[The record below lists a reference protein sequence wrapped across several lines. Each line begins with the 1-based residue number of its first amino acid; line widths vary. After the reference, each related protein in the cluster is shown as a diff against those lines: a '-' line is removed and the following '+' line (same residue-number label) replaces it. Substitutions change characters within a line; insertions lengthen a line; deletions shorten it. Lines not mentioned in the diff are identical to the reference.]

1 MFKICVDTGGTFTE
15 AVVLDDKGRF
25 AEYKTP
31 TTPSDFSQGVLNA
44 ITEAAPA
51 YGRTL
56 PQFMAEIEWIV
67 LGTTVALNALVTR
80 KLAKTAL
87 ITTRGFR
94 DIVEMRRA
102 LKIETHSM
110 YEAAIPPYEP
120 IVPRYLRFVVGE
132 ETRYTGEIVTPVN
145 EADLKEV
152 IQKIKEEGVE
162 AVAICFINSYSNSEN
177 ERKAAEICKRELKDV
192 FVTYSSDIL
201 PTMGEYS
208 RESTCILSASVGP
221 VVFNY
226 MTSLENKLKG
236 AGFKGQ
242 LLIIQAN
249 QFVQSVPA
257 ILRKPVYL
265 IGSGPSAAS
274 AGAAVLGK
282 VMRKRNFITADMGGT
297 TLDASVIQN
306 GKVPLAVGKWI
317 DDERMG
323 IMIPDISS
331 IGAGG
336 GSIGWVDSL
345 GLIRSGPQSAGAEP
359 GPACYNKGGKEPT
372 VTDAALILGYIPAD
386 YFCGGKIQLNIELAR
401 AAVKKIADRM
411 NMTIEQAAEAMFTT
425 VNSNM
430 ADEITEI
437 STRMGYDVRDF
448 ALLAIGG
455 GGPLCGAF
463 MADVLGMKEVIVP
476 RFAASF
482 CAWSM
487 FALDI
492 GRDYVRS
499 FISLQ
504 AKANPDA
511 MNRLYEDMAGEA
523 LADFRTLNIPKEKVL
538 STKSADLR
546 YQAQYHEIQMD
557 LPPGEVTSES
567 IEQVVRDFHKKHE
580 ELYTFALPWVP
591 VEFRNLRLIAKAEVK
606 KTKMKKTAKGSKEPS
621 KALKRTRQCFSN
633 GKFIET
639 PVYDSGQ
646 LKPGNFITGPAIV
659 EEPTTTVVIPMG
671 FDCTLDEY
679 ENYVIRR
686 A

>member
-1 MFKICVDTGGTFTE
+1 VFKICVDTGGTFTE
-15 AVVLDDKGRF
+15 AVVLDDKGNF
-25 AEYKTP
+25 AEFKTP
-31 TTPSDFSQGVLNA
+31 TTPTDFSQGVLNA

-80 KLAKTAL
+80 KLARTAL

-120 IVPRYLRFVVGE
+120 IVPRYLRFVVE
-132 ETRYTGEIVTPVN
+132 EATRYTGEIITPVN
-145 EADLKEV
+145 EATLKEV
-152 IQKIKEEGVE
+152 IQAIKKEGVE
-162 AVAICFINSYSNSEN
+162 AVAICFINSYANAEN
-177 ERKAAEICKRELKDV
+177 EKKAAEICKRELKDV

-221 VVFNY
+221 VVSRY
-226 MTSLENKLKG
+226 MTSLENRLEG

-249 QFVQSVPA
+249 QFVQSVSA

-265 IGSGPSAAS
+265 IGSGPSAGP
-274 AGAAVLGK
+274 AGAALLGR
-282 VMRKRNFITADMGGT
+282 VMEKPNFITADMGGT

-317 DDERMG
+317 GDERMG

-345 GLIRSGPQSAGAEP
+345 GLICSGPQSAGAEP
-359 GPACYNKGGKEPT
+359 GPACYNKGGEEPT

-386 YFCGGKIQLNIELAR
+386 YFCGGKIKLNIDLAR

-411 NMTIEQAAEAMFTT
+411 NMTIEQAAEAMFAT

-463 MADVLGMKEVIVP
+463 MADVLGMKEVVVP

-504 AKANPDA
+504 DKASPDA
-511 MNRLYEDMAGEA
+511 INALYQNMVEEA
-523 LADFRTLNIPKEKVL
+523 LADFETLNISKENVL
-538 STKSADLR
+538 FSKSADLR
-546 YQAQYHEIQMD
+546 YHAQYHEIQMD
-557 LPPGEVTSES
+557 LPAGEMTLKS
-567 IEQVVRDFHKKHE
+567 IEQVVKDFHKKHE

-591 VEFRNLRLIAKAEVK
+591 VEFRNLRLIAKVDVK
-606 KTKMKKTAKGSKEPS
+606 KNELKKIARGAKDPS
-621 KALKRTRQCFSN
+621 RALKRTRPCFSTD
-633 GKFIET
+633 KFVNT
-639 PVYDSGQ
+639 PVYDSSR
-646 LKPGNFITGPAIV
+646 LKPGNVINGPAIV
-659 EEPTTTVVIPMG
+659 EEPTTTVVIPRG
-671 FDCTLDEY
+671 FDCILDEY
-679 ENYVIRR
+679 ENYVIRK

>member
-25 AEYKTP
+25 AEYKTS

-120 IVPRYLRFVVGE
+120 IVPRYLRFVVDE
-132 ETRYTGEIVTPVN
+132 ETRYTGEIITPVN
-145 EADLKEV
+145 EAELKDV
-152 IQKIKEEGVE
+152 IQKIRKEGVE
-162 AVAICFINSYSNSEN
+162 AVAVCFINSYANSEN
-177 ERKAAEICKRELKDV
+177 EKKAAEICKRELKDV

-201 PTMGEYS
+201 PTMGEYA

-274 AGAAVLGK
+274 AGAALLGK
-282 VMRKRNFITADMGGT
+282 VMKKRNFITADMGGT

-386 YFCGGKIQLNIELAR
+386 YFCGGKIQLNIGLAR

-411 NMTIEQAAEAMFTT
+411 NMTIEQAAEAMFAT

-511 MNRLYEDMAGEA
+511 MNQLYQDMVGEA

-538 STKSADLR
+538 FTKSADLR
-546 YQAQYHEIQMD
+546 YQAQYHEIQME

-580 ELYTFALPWVP
+580 ALYTFALPWVP
-591 VEFRNLRLIAKAEVK
+591 VEFRNLRLIAKVDVQEKQNEEDSQRASRPLE
-606 KTKMKKTAKGSKEPS
+606 GS
-621 KALKRTRQCFSN
+621 
-633 GKFIET
+633 ET
-639 PVYDSGQ
+639 D
-646 LKPGNFITGPAIV
+646 PAMFLQWQV
-659 EEPTTTVVIPMG
+659 
-671 FDCTLDEY
+671 
-679 ENYVIRR
+679 R
-686 A
+686 

>member
-1 MFKICVDTGGTFTE
+1 MFRICVDTGGTFTE
-15 AVVLDDKGRF
+15 AVVLDDKSHF
-25 AEYKTP
+25 AEFKTP
-31 TTPSDFSQGVLNA
+31 TTPNDFSEGVLNA

-56 PQFMAEIEWIV
+56 RQFMAEVEWIV

-94 DIVEMRRA
+94 DTVEMRRA
-102 LKIETHSM
+102 LKIQTHSM

-120 IVPRYLRFVVGE
+120 IVPRSLRFVVDE
-132 ETRYTGEIVTPVN
+132 ATRTTGEIMTPVS
-145 EADLKEV
+145 EAELKEV
-152 IQKIKEEGVE
+152 LQKMKREAVE
-162 AVAICFINSYSNSEN
+162 AIAICFINSYANPEN
-177 ERKAAEICKRELKDV
+177 EKRAAEICRRELPDV
-192 FVTYSSDIL
+192 FATYSTDIL
-201 PTMGEYS
+201 PALGEYS

-221 VVFNY
+221 VVSRY
-226 MTSLENKLKG
+226 MISLENKLKG

-249 QFVQSVPA
+249 QFVQSVSA

-265 IGSGPSAAS
+265 IGSGPSAGP
-274 AGAAVLGK
+274 AGGALLGK
-282 VMRKRNFITADMGGT
+282 VMKKPNFIIADMGGT

-317 DDERMG
+317 NDERMA

-345 GLIRSGPQSAGAEP
+345 GLIRMGPQSAGAEP

-386 YFCGGKIQLNIELAR
+386 YFCGGKMDLNIDLAR

-411 NMTIEQAAEAMFTT
+411 NMTIEQAAEAMFAT
-425 VNSNM
+425 VNAAM

-463 MADVLGMKEVIVP
+463 MADVLGMKEVVVP

-504 AKANPDA
+504 EKVTPDA
-511 MNRLYEDMAGEA
+511 MNRLYRHMVEEA
-523 LADFRTLNIPKEKVL
+523 FADFKALNVPKEEMVF
-538 STKSADLR
+538 SKSADLR
-546 YQAQYHEIQMD
+546 YQGQYHEIRMD
-557 LPPGEVTSES
+557 LPAGEITSPL
-567 IEQVVRDFHKKHE
+567 IEQLLKDFHKKHE

-591 VEFRNLRLIAKAEVK
+591 VEFRNLRLIAKVNVK
-606 KTKMKKTAKGSKEPS
+606 KTEMKKIAKGTQDPS
-621 KALKRTRQCFSN
+621 KALKRTRPCFTK
-633 GKFIET
+633 GRYVDT
-639 PVYDSGQ
+639 PVYDSSR
-646 LKPGNFITGPAIV
+646 LKPGNRITGPAIV
-659 EEPTTTVVIPMG
+659 EEPTTTVVIPAG

-679 ENYVIRR
+679 QNYVTRR

>member
-1 MFKICVDTGGTFTE
+1 MFRICVDTGGTFTE
-15 AVVLDDKGRF
+15 AVVLDQKGRF
-25 AEYKTP
+25 AEFKTP
-31 TTPSDFSQGVLNA
+31 TTPADFSQGVLNA
-44 ITEAAPA
+44 IAEAAPA

-56 PQFMAEIEWIV
+56 EQFMAEIEWIV

-80 KLAKTAL
+80 RLAKTAL
-87 ITTRGFR
+87 ITTKGFR

-120 IVPRYLRFVVGE
+120 IVPRYLRFVVDE

-145 EADLKEV
+145 ERQLKPV
-152 IQKIKEEGVE
+152 IEKLRDEKVE
-162 AVAICFINSYSNSEN
+162 AVAICFINSYANSEN
-177 ERKAAEICKRELKDV
+177 ERKAAEICRRELDGV

-201 PTMGEYS
+201 PTMGEYA

-221 VVFNY
+221 IVASY
-226 MTSLENKLKG
+226 MTRLESRLTG

-274 AGAAVLGK
+274 AGAALLGK
-282 VMRKRNFITADMGGT
+282 AMKKTSFITADMGGT
-297 TLDASVIQN
+297 TLDASVIEN
-306 GKVPLAVGKWI
+306 GKIPLAVGKWI
-317 DDERMG
+317 GDDRMG

-345 GLIRSGPQSAGAEP
+345 GLIRCGPQSAGAEP
-359 GPACYNKGGKEPT
+359 GPACYDKGGREPT

-386 YFCGGKIQLNIELAR
+386 YFCGGKMQLRVDLAR
-401 AAVKKIADRM
+401 AAVKRVADRVGM
-411 NMTIEQAAEAMFTT
+411 SVERAAEAMFTT

-430 ADEITEI
+430 ADEITAI

-455 GGPLCGAF
+455 GGPLCGAL
-463 MADVLGMKEVIVP
+463 MAEALDMKEVVVP
-476 RFAASF
+476 KFAASF

-499 FISLQ
+499 YISLHQ
-504 AKANPDA
+504 KASPDT
-511 MNRLYEDMAGEA
+511 MNRLYGEMTEEA
-523 LADFRTLNIPKEKVL
+523 LADFKALHVAKDHIVFTR
-538 STKSADLR
+538 SADLR
-546 YQAQYHEIQMD
+546 YHGQYHQIQMD
-557 LPPGEVTSES
+557 LPRGEITANS
-567 IEQVVRDFHKKHE
+567 ITRAISAFHKRHE
-580 ELYTFALPWVP
+580 GLYTFALPWVP
-591 VEFRNLRLIAKAEVK
+591 VEFRNLRLIAKVNVRK
-606 KTKMKKTAKGSKEPS
+606 KPMKKIAGRSGDAS
-621 KALKRTRQCFSN
+621 KAFKRTRSCFFK
-633 GKFIET
+633 GRFMRT
-639 PVYDSGQ
+639 PVYDS
-646 LKPGNFITGPAIV
+646 LKLGPGNRITGPAIV
-659 EEPTTTVVIPMG
+659 EEPTTTVVIPRG
-671 FDCTLDEY
+671 FDCSLDEY
-679 ENYVIRR
+679 GNYVMRR
-686 A
+686 R

>member
-15 AVVLDDKGRF
+15 AVVLDNKGHF

-132 ETRYTGEIVTPVN
+132 ETRYTGEIITPVN
-145 EADLKEV
+145 EEELKEV
-152 IQKIKEEGVE
+152 IQRVKGEGVE
-162 AVAICFINSYSNSEN
+162 AVAICFINSYANSEN
-177 ERKAAEICKRELKDV
+177 EKKAAEICKRELKDV

-226 MTSLENKLKG
+226 MTNLENKLKG
-236 AGFKGQ
+236 AGFKGR

-249 QFVQSVPA
+249 QFVQSVQA
-257 ILRKPVYL
+257 IMRKPVYL

-274 AGAAVLGK
+274 AGAALLGK
-282 VMRKRNFITADMGGT
+282 VMKKRNFITADMGGT

-386 YFCGGKIQLNIELAR
+386 YFCGGKIQLNIDLAR
-401 AAVKKIADRM
+401 AAVKKIAHRM
-411 NMTIEQAAEAMFTT
+411 NMTIEQAAEALFTT

-511 MNRLYEDMAGEA
+511 MNQLYQDMAGEA
-523 LADFRTLNIPKEKVL
+523 LADFRTLNIPKEDVL
-538 STKSADLR
+538 FTKSADLR

-606 KTKMKKTAKGSKEPS
+606 KTKMKKTAKGTKDPS

-633 GKFIET
+633 GKFVDT
-639 PVYDSGQ
+639 PVYDSSE
-646 LKPGNFITGPAIV
+646 LKPGNFIKGPAIV

>member
-15 AVVLDDKGRF
+15 AVVLDDKGHF
-25 AEYKTP
+25 AEFKTP
-31 TTPSDFSQGVLNA
+31 TTPTDFSEGVLNA

-51 YGRTL
+51 YGRPL
-56 PQFMAEIEWIV
+56 SQFMAEIEWIV

-80 KLAKTAL
+80 RLAKTAL

-120 IVPRYLRFVVGE
+120 IVPRYLRFVVE
-132 ETRYTGEIVTPVN
+132 EATRYTGEITTPVN
-145 EADLKEV
+145 EADLTEV
-152 IQKIKEEGVE
+152 IRKIKKEGVE
-162 AVAICFINSYSNSEN
+162 AVAVCFINSYANPEN
-177 ERKAAEICKRELKDV
+177 ERKAAEICRRDLKDV
-192 FVTYSSDIL
+192 FVTYSSDII

-221 VVFNY
+221 VVSRY
-226 MTSLENKLKG
+226 MTSLENRLKG

-249 QFVQSVPA
+249 QFVQSVSA

-274 AGAAVLGK
+274 AGAALLGK
-282 VMRKRNFITADMGGT
+282 AMKKPNFITADMGGT

-317 DDERMG
+317 GDERMG

-386 YFCGGKIQLNIELAR
+386 YFCGGKIKLNIDLAR

-411 NMTIEQAAEAMFTT
+411 NMTIEQAAEAMFAT

-463 MADVLGMKEVIVP
+463 MADVLGMKEVVVP

-499 FISLQ
+499 FISVHD
-504 AKANPDA
+504 KASPDA
-511 MNRLYEDMAGEA
+511 MNGLYQDMVEEA
-523 LADFRTLNIPKEKVL
+523 LADFKTLNISKKDVVF
-538 STKSADLR
+538 STSADLR
-546 YQAQYHEIQMD
+546 YHGQYHEIQMD
-557 LPPGEVTSES
+557 LPAGELTLKS
-567 IEQVVRDFHKKHE
+567 IEQAVRDFHKKHE

-591 VEFRNLRLIAKAEVK
+591 VEFRNLRLIAKVNVK
-606 KTKMKKTAKGSKEPS
+606 KNKLKKRARGGKDPS
-621 KALKRTRQCFSN
+621 RALKRKRPCFSN
-633 GKFIET
+633 GKFVNT
-639 PVYDSGQ
+639 PVYDSSR
-646 LKPGNFITGPAIV
+646 LKPGNVISGPAIV
-659 EEPTTTVVIPMG
+659 EEPTTTVVVPKE
-671 FDCTLDEY
+671 FDCILDEY

-686 A
+686 V

>member
-15 AVVLDDKGRF
+15 AVVLDERGRYREF
-25 AEYKTP
+25 KTS
-31 TTPSDFSQGVLNA
+31 TTPSDFSLGVLNA
-44 ITEAAPA
+44 LTEAAPA

-56 PQFMAEIEWIV
+56 PEFMAEIEWIV

-94 DIVEMRRA
+94 DIIEMRRA

-120 IVPRYLRFVVGE
+120 IVPRYLRFVVE
-132 ETRYTGEIVTPVN
+132 EATRYSGEIVTPVS
-145 EADLKEV
+145 EGELKEV
-152 IQKIKEEGVE
+152 IHRIRKEGVE
-162 AVAICFINSYSNSEN
+162 AIAICFINAYANSEN
-177 ERKAAEICKRELKDV
+177 EKKAAEICRRELPEV

-201 PTMGEYS
+201 PTMGEYA

-221 VVFNY
+221 VVSRY
-226 MTSLENKLKG
+226 MTSLEKKLKG

-249 QFVQSVPA
+249 QFVQSVSA
-257 ILRKPVYL
+257 VLRKPVYL
-265 IGSGPSAAS
+265 IGSGPSAGP
-274 AGAAVLGK
+274 AGAALLGG
-282 VMRKRNFITADMGGT
+282 VMKKPNFIIADMGGT

-306 GKVPLAVGKWI
+306 GKVPMAVGKWI
-317 DDERMG
+317 GDERMG

-331 IGAGG
+331 VGAGG

-345 GLIRSGPQSAGAEP
+345 GLVRSGPQSAGAEP
-359 GPACYNKGGKEPT
+359 GPACYNKGGGDPT

-386 YFCGGKIQLNIELAR
+386 YFCGGKIQLNPELAR
-401 AAVKKIADRM
+401 EAIKKIADRM
-411 NMTIEQAAEAMFTT
+411 KMTIEQAAEAMFRT

-463 MADVLGMKEVIVP
+463 MADALGMKEVIVP

-499 FISLQ
+499 FISLHTR
-504 AKANPDA
+504 AVPAA
-511 MNRLYEDMAGEA
+511 MNQLYRDMMEEA
-523 LADFRTLNIPKEKVL
+523 LADCKTLKISKEEVVF
-538 STKSADLR
+538 SQSADLR
-546 YQAQYHEIQMD
+546 YQGQYHEIQMD
-557 LPPGEVTSES
+557 LPAGEVTAAS
-567 IEQVVRDFHKKHE
+567 IEKVVRDFHKRHE

-591 VEFRNLRLIAKAEVK
+591 VEFRNLRLIAKVNVK
-606 KTKMKKTAKGSKEPS
+606 KMGIKKVPQRTRDSS
-621 KALKRTRQCFSN
+621 KALKRSRPCFFN
-633 GKFIET
+633 NRFVDT
-639 PVYDSGQ
+639 PVYDSSR
-646 LKPGNFITGPAIV
+646 LKPGALIRGPAVV
-659 EEPTTTVVIPMG
+659 EEPTTTVVIPKG
-671 FDCTLDEY
+671 FDCRLDEY

-686 A
+686 R